1 MIHLSS
7 WSMGW
12 GGGGIFRGK
21 QRGDQSSLTGLQ
33 GSKAV
38 LYCEND

>member
-12 GGGGIFRGK
+12 GGGGGIFRGK
-21 QRGDQSSLTGLQ
+21 RGSVVSDRVTGFKGGTILR
-33 GSKAV
+33 K
-38 LYCEND
+38 

>member
-12 GGGGIFRGK
+12 GGGRDFQGETERGSVVSD
-21 QRGDQSSLTGLQ
+21 RVTGFKGGTILR
-33 GSKAV
+33 K
-38 LYCEND
+38 

>member
-12 GGGGIFRGK
+12 GGGEGFSGG
-21 QRGDQSSLTGLQ
+21 RGDQSSLTGLQ